1 MGFSK
6 KQRLFIE
13 HYLQCWNATE
23 AARLA
28 GYSERSAG
36 SIGSENLTKPEIEAE
51 IQKRISAVAMSADEV
66 LVALSGIARGT
77 IEDFMDVDED
87 GKLSFNFKRAKDE
100 NKLSLIKKIVPTQF
114 GLRVE
119 LHDRIQALQLI
130 GKQHGMF
137 NDDLAANGDEN
148 PGDEAFFQLPA
159 SAIAGSFYDV
169 YRDIHG
175 HGHTE
180 YVFRGGRGSTKSSFV
195 SEEIIELLVNNPEWH
210 VLVARQVANTLRDSV
225 YSQIVWAIN
234 YLGLSDKF
242 KCTTSPL
249 EIQYIPTG
257 QTIYFRGGDD
267 PLKIKSIKP
276 KFGYIN
282 VMWFE
287 ELDQFHGEAP
297 VRSIEQSALRGGEQ
311 AYIFKSFN
319 PPASKN
325 NWVNKWLEI
334 PRESRYVHNSDYR
347 SVPVEWLGKA
357 FIDQAEF
364 LKEVNPNAYEHE
376 YLGIANALGGLVFAN
391 VECRPITDEEIK
403 AFDHVLHGLDWG
415 YFPDPAHYGKLH
427 YDAARMTLYIFGEYR
442 GWKHSNKVL
451 YGHILKAGY
460 DPAQLLIPD
469 SAEPKSIGDFKSY
482 GAYVRGAEKGP
493 ESVKYSM
500 KWLQSLVKIVIDP
513 VRCPYAAHEFLNYEH
528 EQTKDGEYISEY
540 PDKDNHAIDVA
551 RYGTNLIWR
560 RRGQ

>member
-1 MGFSK
+1 MPNLSNLRTEIDKIDDDLKRAYVLERSKVNTDKDGYTNAGFSRGTFYK
-6 KQRLFIE
+6 WDSDDRDYLNSLAQRIK
-13 HYLQCWNATE
+13 TE
-23 AARLA
+23 
-28 GYSERSAG
+28 
-36 SIGSENLTKPEIEAE
+36 
-51 IQKRISAVAMSADEV
+51 
-66 LVALSGIARGT
+66 VALQIMMRLQEVGMEAVDVK
-77 IEDFMDVDED
+77 IE
-87 GKLSFNFKRAKDE
+87 
-100 NKLSLIKKIVPTQF
+100 
-114 GLRVE
+114 GLRVRNDNIKQKASTE
-119 LHDRIQALQLI
+119 ILEWLI
-130 GKQHGMF
+130 GKPSQSLITQVNMG
-137 NDDLAANGDEN
+137 NDADDAEEL
-148 PGDEAFFQLPA
+148 PPFQLPA

-195 SEEIIELLVNNPEWH
+195 SEDIIELLVNNPEWH
-210 VLVARQVANTLRDSV
+210 VLVVRQVANTLRDSV

-234 YLGLSDKF
+234 YLGLSEKF

-267 PLKIKSIKP
+267 PLKVKSIKP

-282 VMWFE
+282 ILWFE

-297 VRSIEQSALRGGEQ
+297 VRSIEQSALRGGDQ

-334 PRESRYVHNSDYR
+334 QRDSRFVHNSDYR
-347 SVPVEWLGKA
+347 SVPVEWLGRA

-364 LKEVNPNAYEHE
+364 LKEVNLNAYEHE
-376 YLGIANALGGLVFAN
+376 YLGIANALGGLVFGN

-403 AFDHVLHGLDWG
+403 EFDNVLHGLDWG
-415 YFPDPAHYGKLH
+415 YFPAPAHYGKMH

-451 YGHILKAGY
+451 YDHVLEAGY

-469 SAEPKSIGDFKSY
+469 SAEPKSVADFKSY

-513 VRCPYAAHEFLNYEH
+513 VRCPYSAHEFLNYEH
-528 EQTKDGEYISEY
+528 EQTKDGEYISEF
-540 PDKDNHAIDVA
+540 PDKDNHAIDTT